1 MVMKGPE
8 VGVTEGW
15 VEGWVMGRGRS
26 GVVEWVLLNSV
37 DHF

>member
-15 VEGWVMGRGRS
+15 GGGGGGHGARAERGRRV
-26 GVVEWVLLNSV
+26 GFVELC
-37 DHF
+37 